1 MNKKVTVTLAGI
13 FLAIA
18 LALPSY
24 VLIEATTEDL
34 RQFNKFLQENQLPLD
49 DTDVEQFI
57 YVTGT
62 RHQRLFA
69 VLLIF
74 ELVFTI
80 LFAIVLWLS
89 LKP

>member
-1 MNKKVTVTLAGI
+1 MNKKVIITLAGI

-24 VLIEATTEDL
+24 ALIETTTEDL
-34 RQFNKFLQENQLPLD
+34 RQFTKFLQENQLPLD
-49 DTDVEQFI
+49 DTDVEQLM
-57 YVTGT
+57 YGT
-62 RHQRLFA
+62 RIRHQT
-69 VLLIF
+69 LLTILLLL

-80 LFAIVLWLS
+80 LFAIAVWLS